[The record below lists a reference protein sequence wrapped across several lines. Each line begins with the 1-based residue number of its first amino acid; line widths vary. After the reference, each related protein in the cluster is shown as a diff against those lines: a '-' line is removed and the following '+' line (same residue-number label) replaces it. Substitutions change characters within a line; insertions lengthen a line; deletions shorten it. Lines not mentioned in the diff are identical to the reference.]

1 MFGEIFGEIFIVRT
15 AGSLMIAAILA
26 AAATPSAH
34 ADNGP
39 DSGVTF
45 IRHLGD
51 EGIVPADTNA
61 MVQLGSDICGEFA
74 SGEAYPDVLAKARQS
89 PAMSNLS
96 PAAGPLVVQ
105 TAVFIICPQAA
116 DQLPR

>member
-1 MFGEIFGEIFIVRT
+1 MFGEKFIVRT

-26 AAATPSAH
+26 AAATPWAH

-61 MVQLGSDICGEFA
+61 MVQLGSDICSEFA

-89 PAMSNLS
+89 PVTSTLS
-96 PAAGPLVVQ
+96 PAAVPLIVQ